1 MARLNKIAISLC
13 ALLFTSISFTPLAQA
28 SGHTHASASPKA
40 LPAKSG
46 SERKKKATSQKT
58 KTTAKTTSK
67 KSSRTR
73 LPTRTTAASQT
84 ALHRQAAGATKK
96 CVLRKGYKKQ
106 CAKTVAASAEPTLAL
121 NSVKSKCV
129 VRKGYK
135 KRCKPEASEAN
146 LTIADAHKVR
156 VQKAQSTAMNK
167 LMGQLGKP
175 YRWGGTSPRTGF
187 DCSGLVYY
195 AYKDLVKIH
204 IPRTANEMYH
214 LRDARPVDRD
224 ELQSG
229 DLVFF
234 RTRGRGAADHVGVY
248 VGNGKF
254 IQSPRTGRDIQITSL
269 SEDYWVRHYVG
280 ARRVMTPKT
289 IRRPPLLL
297 HLHPHPQG
305 ILQIALFARRITT
318 IAGRRHAKVTVK
330 GPAESGLSL
339 VSQALRNTLYRR
351 LRLR

>member
-13 ALLFTSISFTPLAQA
+13 ALLFTSISLTPLAHA
-28 SGHTHASASPKA
+28 SGHTHASATPKA
-40 LPAKSG
+40 HPAKG
-46 SERKKKATSQKT
+46 STAERKKKATQNKSKSTT
-58 KTTAKTTSK
+58 KTTRKKTSSAKS
-67 KSSRTR
+67 
-73 LPTRTTAASQT
+73 PTRTTAASQT
-84 ALHRQAAGATKK
+84 ALNRQVAGVTKK

-106 CAKTVAASAEPTLAL
+106 CAKTVKSSEASTLAL

-135 KRCKPEASEAN
+135 KRCKPVADEPN
-146 LTIADAHKVR
+146 LTIADAHKAR

-167 LMGQLGKP
+167 LMDQLGKP
-175 YRWGGTSPRTGF
+175 YRWGGSSPRTGF

-234 RTRGRGAADHVGVY
+234 RTRGRGTADHVGVY

-289 IRRPPLLL
+289 IR
-297 HLHPHPQG
+297 
-305 ILQIALFARRITT
+305 
-318 IAGRRHAKVTVK
+318 
-330 GPAESGLSL
+330 
-339 VSQALRNTLYRR
+339 
-351 LRLR
+351 

>member
-1 MARLNKIAISLC
+1 
-13 ALLFTSISFTPLAQA
+13 
-28 SGHTHASASPKA
+28 
-40 LPAKSG
+40 
-46 SERKKKATSQKT
+46 
-58 KTTAKTTSK
+58 
-67 KSSRTR
+67 
-73 LPTRTTAASQT
+73 
-84 ALHRQAAGATKK
+84 AAGATKK

-289 IRRPPLLL
+289 IR
-297 HLHPHPQG
+297 
-305 ILQIALFARRITT
+305 
-318 IAGRRHAKVTVK
+318 
-330 GPAESGLSL
+330 
-339 VSQALRNTLYRR
+339 
-351 LRLR
+351 

>member
-254 IQSPRTGRDIQITSL
+254 IQSPRTGRDIQITSQ

-289 IRRPPLLL
+289 IR
-297 HLHPHPQG
+297 
-305 ILQIALFARRITT
+305 
-318 IAGRRHAKVTVK
+318 
-330 GPAESGLSL
+330 
-339 VSQALRNTLYRR
+339 
-351 LRLR
+351 